1 MAAERFVELGLT
13 RCLEVVVR
21 GAASQPKLHGDV
33 VANPT
38 ASSKPPV
45 IAGLGQHGNPF
56 PNRIEM
62 RVQRRA
68 ARRRTLD
75 RSQEFFDPA
84 HGAERDR
91 GVIPVRRVQGRF
103 GRCEKGDDGLAGA
116 GCVRHSLQLDGI
128 WRGMPTRGHYW
139 PHGVIC
145 PMIRAGRIRARV
157 VSSSLNARL
166 AAMARQIT
174 FIASHVTSR
183 ASHPRVA

>member
-1 MAAERFVELGLT
+1 MAAERFVELGST

-21 GAASQPKLHGDV
+21 GGASQPKLHGDV

-38 ASSKPPV
+38 AASKPPV
-45 IAGLGQHGNPF
+45 IAGLGRHGNPF
-56 PNRIEM
+56 PNRIEL

-103 GRCEKGDDGLAGA
+103 GRCENGDDGLAG
-116 GCVRHSLQLDGI
+116 LDASGI
-128 WRGMPTRGHYW
+128 HCSSMAYGAECRPEAT
-139 PHGVIC
+139 I
-145 PMIRAGRIRARV
+145 GRMAVSAR
-157 VSSSLNARL
+157 
-166 AAMARQIT
+166 
-174 FIASHVTSR
+174 
-183 ASHPRVA
+183 